1 MAQLEA
7 TQLAPAVIARMDDC
21 SDPRFKQVM
30 SALVT
35 HLHAFALEVDLKPE
49 EWMSAIQF
57 LTAAGKMCDEK
68 RQEFIL
74 LSDTLGLSMLVV
86 AMEQARGAKAAQA
99 AGAATAAATSGA
111 TPVSATEATVQGPF
125 YWEGAPEMA
134 PGSDI
139 TAGASGEPAWHSGRV
154 TGTDGLPVA
163 GCVLDIWS
171 GDGEGMYDM
180 QHGADAGMRL
190 RARIRTDAQGRY
202 RFWAIKPSY
211 YPVPDDG
218 PAGAMLRRMARHPNR
233 PGHIHMMVYA
243 PGYRK
248 LTTHLF
254 VSDSPYLDSD
264 VVFGVRDSLI
274 VDYERHPP
282 GSSAP
287 DGRTM
292 DRTWHSASFDF
303 KLVPEVAKAIAKAAA

>member
-21 SDPRFKQVM
+21 TDARFKQVM

-35 HLHAFALEVDLKPE
+35 HLHAFALEVDLEPD
-49 EWMSAIQF
+49 EWMAAIEF
-57 LTAAGKMCDEK
+57 LTAAGKMCDDK

-86 AMEQARGAKAAQA
+86 AMEQARGKKAALA
-99 AGAATAAATSGA
+99 AGSSIAGA
-111 TPVSATEATVQGPF
+111 TPSTATEATVQGPF

-134 PGSDI
+134 LGSDI
-139 TAGASGEPAWHSGRV
+139 TAGAPGEPAWHSGRV
-154 TGTDGLPVA
+154 TGTDGQPIA

-171 GDGEGMYDM
+171 GDGEGRYDM
-180 QHGADAGMRL
+180 QYGADAGMRL
-190 RARIRTDAQGRY
+190 RARIRADAEGRY
-202 RFWAIKPSY
+202 RFWSIKPSY

-233 PGHIHMMVYA
+233 PGHIHMMVEA
-243 PGYRK
+243 KGYQK

-274 VDYERHPP
+274 VDYARHPP
-282 GSSAP
+282 GSAP
-287 DGRTM
+287 DGRTLSQP
-292 DRTWHSASFDF
+292 WHSASFDF
-303 KLVPEVAKAIAKAAA
+303 KLVPTVQAVPA